1 MVQCFVPDCNHRSVV
16 NTCRFHRFPKS
27 DAVRNRWIRYIKRAD
42 RAPSPYSRVCSCH
55 FKDGLERGPTWFLGR
70 SHNEPVEDSPSQPL
84 EPSTSQPST
93 SQPLEPSTS
102 QPSTSQPLEPSTSQ
116 PSTSQPLEPSTS
128 QPLEPSTSQ
137 PLEPSTSQPLEP
149 STSQPLEP
157 STSQPSTSQPLEP
170 STSQPLEPSTSQPLE
185 PSTSQP
191 LEPSTSQPLEPST
204 SQPLEPST
212 SQPSTSQP
220 LEPSTSQPL
229 EPSTSQ
235 PLEPSTSQP
244 LEPSTSQPLEPSMS
258 QPSTSQPL
266 EPSTSQPTQESLPMT
281 SSPIQHVH
289 QCSRY
294 SASFLDEKV
303 LRMETGFPDRTIFN
317 IFVGYV
323 LRFKESIVYYAGWK
337 VECLSI
343 DDQILMTLMK
353 LRHNYTNLHLGQLF
367 QCGSSCVANVV
378 LTFIYVLHELWF
390 KDIMA
395 AVPSREKNQSS
406 LPLSFQMFRNC
417 RMVIDCTDVEIA
429 TPASM
434 DLQKHTY
441 SSYRGMHSFK
451 ILLGVAPNAVITY
464 CSRLYP
470 GSVSDKAIVAK
481 SGILDVFK
489 SGDVVLAD
497 KGFLIRDLLPEGVS
511 LNIPPFLHHGKLT
524 KSEVKL
530 TKDIARTR
538 IHVERANARLKEYK
552 ILHFIPHSLRSHAD
566 VVVQLCCA
574 LVNLQNP
581 LIKEVAV
588 NLDE

>member
-149 STSQPLEP
+149 STSQP
-157 STSQPSTSQPLEP
+157 
-170 STSQPLEPSTSQPLE
+170 
-185 PSTSQP
+185 
-191 LEPSTSQPLEPST
+191 
-204 SQPLEPST
+204 
-212 SQPSTSQP
+212 
-220 LEPSTSQPL
+220 
-229 EPSTSQ
+229 
-235 PLEPSTSQP
+235 
-244 LEPSTSQPLEPSMS
+244 
-258 QPSTSQPL
+258 STSQPL

-353 LRHNYTNLHLGQLF
+353 LRHNYTNLHLGQC
-367 QCGSSCVANVV
+367 CG
-378 LTFIYVLHELWF
+378 
-390 KDIMA
+390 
-395 AVPSREKNQSS
+395 KN
-406 LPLSFQMFRNC
+406 
-417 RMVIDCTDVEIA
+417 
-429 TPASM
+429 
-434 DLQKHTY
+434 
-441 SSYRGMHSFK
+441 
-451 ILLGVAPNAVITY
+451 
-464 CSRLYP
+464 
-470 GSVSDKAIVAK
+470 
-481 SGILDVFK
+481 
-489 SGDVVLAD
+489 
-497 KGFLIRDLLPEGVS
+497 
-511 LNIPPFLHHGKLT
+511 
-524 KSEVKL
+524 
-530 TKDIARTR
+530 
-538 IHVERANARLKEYK
+538 
-552 ILHFIPHSLRSHAD
+552 
-566 VVVQLCCA
+566 
-574 LVNLQNP
+574 
-581 LIKEVAV
+581 
-588 NLDE
+588 